1 MVCASWAARE
11 LWHLSVVSQGSACLT
26 GKMTRELTF
35 KMKLLVSTVVATNY
49 MEIKLGICYWKRKRC
64 FNTTLKC

>member
-49 MEIKLGICYWKRKRC
+49 MEIKLGIC
-64 FNTTLKC
+64 